1 MLPQLLQALLASL
14 WLGPAK
20 IYYIIEHDFGSQ
32 KGPPDLQRHTD
43 IQFLVKDRDL
53 KKVPDEG
60 RLLLVKDRD
69 GLAL

>member
-1 MLPQLLQALLASL
+1 MILEVKKDLL
-14 WLGPAK
+14 
-20 IYYIIEHDFGSQ
+20 IYNKTYIQI
-32 KGPPDLQRHTD
+32 
-43 IQFLVKDRDL
+43 LVKDRDL